1 MAGFCLLI
9 MVALAFPAP
18 AAAQTSLTSRVQR
31 LEDTEAIRTL
41 LLDYGR
47 FLDARDFAAYSRL
60 FAKDGEWA
68 GGFGT
73 VQGPAAIQAFMEK
86 NIPGPNRGNTYHI
99 LSNFIIDVHGNTAT
113 AWSRWA
119 FVTPGAD
126 NKPAIAQ
133 GGHYDDTL
141 VRENGHWKFKRR
153 VAASD
158 IPVPKPAASA
168 PIPGS
173 PFQQARLDSR

>member
-1 MAGFCLLI
+1 MFLLTGALLLPLTAQQNDK
-9 MVALAFPAP
+9 ALAA
-18 AAAQTSLTSRVQR
+18 RVQR
-31 LEDTEAIRTL
+31 LEDIQEIQRV

-47 FLDARDFAAYSRL
+47 FLDARDFASYSRL

-86 NIPGPNRGNTYHI
+86 QITGPNRGNTFHI
-99 LSNFIIDVHGNTAT
+99 LSNFEIDVQGDTAT
-113 AWSRWA
+113 AWSRWT

-126 NKPAIAQ
+126 KKPAVSQA
-133 GGHYDDTL
+133 GRYDDTF

-153 VAASD
+153 VASND
-158 IPVPKPAASA
+158 IP
-168 PIPGS
+168 IPVTY
-173 PFQQARLDSR
+173 